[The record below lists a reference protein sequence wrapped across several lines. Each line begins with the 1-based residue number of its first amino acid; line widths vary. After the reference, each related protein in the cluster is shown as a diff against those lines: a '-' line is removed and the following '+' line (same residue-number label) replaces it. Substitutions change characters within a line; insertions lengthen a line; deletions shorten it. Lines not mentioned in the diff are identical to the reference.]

1 MVEDARGKKGGR
13 GGGERQGALGWLSE
27 QKRGKNGGIFLVEWR
42 EI

>member
-13 GGGERQGALGWLSE
+13 GGGERQGWLSE
-27 QKRGKNGGIFLVEWR
+27 QKREKDGGIFLVEWR